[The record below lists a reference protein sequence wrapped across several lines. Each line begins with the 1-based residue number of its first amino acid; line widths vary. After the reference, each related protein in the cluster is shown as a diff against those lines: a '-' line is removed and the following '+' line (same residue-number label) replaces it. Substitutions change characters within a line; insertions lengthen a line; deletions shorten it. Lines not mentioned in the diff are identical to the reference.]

1 MDPQGKLHSL
11 ANDAIGEHHIGKRR
25 DGLAKFPNQS
35 CSSDQVV
42 AQPVSHRDFPLGNQM
57 CARPRVHLCNFDPGW
72 ADHIA
77 YPAAAAVIHRIVR

>member
-11 ANDAIGEHHIGKRR
+11 ANDAIGEHHIGERR
-25 DGLAKFPNQS
+25 DRLAKFPNQS
-35 CSSDQVV
+35 CSGDQVV

-57 CARPRVHLCNFDPGW
+57 CARPRVHLSNFDPGW

-77 YPAAAAVIHRIVR
+77 YPAAAAVIHRTVR